1 MSFGPKIS
9 IKLCEGNGLRW
20 NAFAKHETPYLS
32 TGCGGRFVI
41 EPWVVFPAFSIP
53 VLIASYCTVILFVTP
68 SDFPDRWELPT
79 FELVIVLVFRF

>member
-1 MSFGPKIS
+1 M
-9 IKLCEGNGLRW
+9 
-20 NAFAKHETPYLS
+20 
-32 TGCGGRFVI
+32 I